1 MPDPERKTLSA
12 TQAPALYGASPYITP
27 WMLWKHFADG
37 VNIEPVQTSRMS
49 WGKKLQPLV
58 LDQAA
63 SDLKL
68 AIRPNV
74 GDVYIRRGRLGCTR
88 DAEILCP
95 DRGPGAFEAKCVF
108 GYDVWMA
115 DWNGGKNPPRWYE
128 IQLQEQMVVGN
139 GKRSYRWGVIAAWV
153 AGEMHYFERRL
164 DEKFAASLS
173 VRVSDFFEGLERRR
187 AEPNPLGL
195 PVEVPLLAQC
205 FPVIKGKELDLRGR
219 DNAADLAQLAVM
231 YAQFTFDR
239 NFYDRAADAVRAQ
252 LMAAC
257 ADAETV
263 TLPGD
268 VSIKLAT
275 VAVPSRA
282 QKGYSFKTLK
292 VRLPQAPLAEEV
304 DAGQGV
310 KALIEAG

>member
-1 MPDPERKTLSA
+1 
-12 TQAPALYGASPYITP
+12 PA
-27 WMLWKHFADG
+27 
-37 VNIEPVQTSRMS
+37 
-49 WGKKLQPLV
+49 
-58 LDQAA
+58 
-63 SDLKL
+63 
-68 AIRPNV
+68 
-74 GDVYIRRGRLGCTR
+74 
-88 DAEILCP
+88 
-95 DRGPGAFEAKCVF
+95 
-108 GYDVWMA
+108 
-115 DWNGGKNPPRWYE
+115 
-128 IQLQEQMVVGN
+128 
-139 GKRSYRWGVIAAWV
+139 
-153 AGEMHYFERRL
+153 
-164 DEKFAASLS
+164 
-173 VRVSDFFEGLERRR
+173 
-187 AEPNPLGL
+187 GL